1 MEKEKPT
8 AIFGVGGWCDG
19 NLQPGVMRPQFLH
32 STVAPPTTGPKGKR
46 RRVSSYFCRLLDA
59 LLHVLN
65 RAWIS
70 TSRTKSGVLQ
80 QFSDLPVPGDFNW
93 SLPVFILGVWVSPVG

>member
-1 MEKEKPT
+1 MVRWESAT
-8 AIFGVGGWCDG
+8 RCY
-19 NLQPGVMRPQFLH
+19 
-32 STVAPPTTGPKGKR
+32 APPVFAFHGRSSYYGPKGKR

-59 LLHVLN
+59 LMHVLN

-80 QFSDLPVPGDFNW
+80 QFSDLPVPGHFNR